1 VLVLRVLYSFPAD
14 PAGQL
19 NVLWQDRHAL
29 GVDGAEVR
37 VLKESDE
44 VRLGRLLQRPDGS
57 TRKPNFR
64 IKVLRDL
71 AHKALEGQF
80 AEKKAGGFLVLSN
93 LLKRGRAGPVATP
106 FGRKGGRESRV
117 SRLFAAHSLSGCV
130 FRAGHGVSGRR
141 KVEKCEEKKEKKKER
156 KNKKVL
162 TAFVCSNFF

>member
-1 VLVLRVLYSFPAD
+1 MLVLRVLCSFPAN

-29 GVDGAEVR
+29 GVNGAEVG

-57 TRKPNFR
+57 TRKPDFR

-71 AHKALEGQF
+71 AYEALEGQF

-93 LLKRGRAGPVATP
+93 LLKRDRAGPVLTP
-106 FGRKGGRESRV
+106 LGRKRGRESKV

-130 FRAGHGVSGRR
+130 FRAGHGVFRRIRWKSVRR
-141 KVEKCEEKKEKKKER
+141 KKKKKRKER
-156 KNKKVL
+156 IKK
-162 TAFVCSNFF
+162 C